1 MGISYNSEVSFL
13 KHLKAIP
20 LKCNQQGK
28 YKRRKEKNRKKKK
41 ERSKSLVS
49 KSLRTEQN
57 LHFYSCRR
65 ADSWLYSI
73 YLGHLSGISNF

>member
-28 YKRRKEKNRKKKK
+28 YKRRKEKKRKKKK
-41 ERSKSLVS
+41 ERKQELSVQVSEDRAKSAFLQLQ
-49 KSLRTEQN
+49 KSRQLA
-57 LHFYSCRR
+57 L
-65 ADSWLYSI
+65 
-73 YLGHLSGISNF
+73 